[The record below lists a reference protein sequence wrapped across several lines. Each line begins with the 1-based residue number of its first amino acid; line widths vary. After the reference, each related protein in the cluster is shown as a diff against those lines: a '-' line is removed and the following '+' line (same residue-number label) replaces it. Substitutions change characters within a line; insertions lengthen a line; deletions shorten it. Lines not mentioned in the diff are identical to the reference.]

1 MLHTL
6 FIENFVLIDRLE
18 VDFHPR
24 MTVFTGETGAG
35 KSIIIG
41 ALSLALGQRAD
52 SQSIGPFADQA
63 EIIAEFNIEHNQA
76 ARQWLQSQDLAD
88 GDDLI
93 IRRTINQQGRSKQ
106 WVNGRPTPSGLVKEL
121 SQHLVQIHGQ
131 HDQIKLLNS
140 RNQRQILDQ
149 SGDHPLLLKQV
160 QEAVKHIKHIEQE
173 IAQLTAAG
181 SLSAEQLQLL
191 QYQFDEL
198 EQLALAEGEY
208 EAQHQALTTAAH
220 AQDLQQLMDESVHTL
235 SQAEHSAV
243 AQLGQ
248 VMHRLQHAKGQDF
261 SAICQML
268 DESLININEAE
279 QQLQNQ
285 LEAIDTDPAHLQ
297 DIEQRLEQITHI
309 ARKQGVM
316 PELLHDHHQSLAQ
329 TLQQHHDLAHNQKQL
344 SKQLDQALA
353 EYRQV
358 ARKLSEQRSQA
369 AERLGQQIT
378 TMVHDLGLPEARFTV
393 LVEHF
398 PDEPAKASGND
409 HIEFMIAANK
419 GQKAQPLSKTASGGE
434 LSRIS
439 LAIEVSTQ
447 QQNQHQVFVFDEVD
461 TGIGGA
467 TAEKVGQIMQ
477 QLSQFNQVFAVTHLP
492 QVAGCAHDHLLVSK
506 SSQGTHTTSALAHLT
521 QAQRIEE
528 LARMS
533 GGQRITE
540 ATLAQAKEFL
550 QTGS

>member
-52 SQSIGPFADQA
+52 SQSIGPFGEQT

-76 ARQWLQSQDLAD
+76 ARRWLQDQDLAD
-88 GDDLI
+88 GDVLI

-140 RNQRQILDQ
+140 HNQRQILDQ
-149 SGDHPLLLKQV
+149 SGDHALLLKQV
-160 QEAVKHIKHIEQE
+160 QEAVKQIQHIEQE
-173 IAQLTAAG
+173 MAQLTAAG

-191 QYQFDEL
+191 QYQYDEL
-198 EQLALAEGEY
+198 EQLALSEGEY

-220 AQDLQQLMDESVHTL
+220 AQDLQQVMDASIHTL
-235 SQAEHSAV
+235 SQAEQSV
-243 AQLGQ
+243 SAQLGQ
-248 VMHRLQHAKGQDF
+248 VLQRLQHAKGQDF
-261 SAICQML
+261 SAIGQML
-268 DESLININEAE
+268 DEALINVQEAE
-279 QQLQNQ
+279 QQLLVQ
-285 LEAIDTDPAHLQ
+285 LEQIDNDPAHLQ

-316 PELLHDHHQSLAQ
+316 PELLHDHHQTLGQ
-329 TLQQHHDLAHNQKQL
+329 TLQQHHDLAHNQDQLQQQLEQALTDYRQMALKLSTQRTHAGQQL
-344 SKQLDQALA
+344 S
-353 EYRQV
+353 
-358 ARKLSEQRSQA
+358 
-369 AERLGQQIT
+369 QQIT
-378 TMVHDLGLPEARFTV
+378 AMVHDLGLPEARFSV
-393 LVEHF
+393 AVEHR
-398 PDEPAKASGND
+398 PDEPAKTHGND

-447 QQNQHQVFVFDEVD
+447 QQNQYQVFVFDEVD

-477 QLSQFNQVFAVTHLP
+477 QLSQHNQVFAVTHLP

-506 SSQGTHTTSALAHLT
+506 SSHGQHTTSAVAHLD
-521 QAQRIEE
+521 QPQRIEE

-533 GGQRITE
+533 GGQKITE